1 MQQLESR
8 ALKDSIDADWRL
20 PKFET
25 LKYDYKPLKEI
36 NPKNGFLKEKSL
48 DFRLDQDLDYYS
60 YKKDVV
66 FYLET
71 NPVFKE
77 QQIPHLSSYIDSSI
91 NWDS

>member
-1 MQQLESR
+1 MTSKIAKKLDHSFSTLQEESLDQEEMQQLESR

-20 PKFET
+20 PKFES

-36 NPKNGFLKEKSL
+36 KPKNGFLREQSL

-66 FYLET
+66 F
-71 NPVFKE
+71 
-77 QQIPHLSSYIDSSI
+77 
-91 NWDS
+91 